1 MAPARAGAL
10 IVHPYD
16 ARVAEWAATT
26 EYSSYSPLG
35 DLLGEGWFQATTALG
50 TYAVGRLTKDRTVT
64 HIGSDLIRAQL
75 LNGIITKTL
84 KLTTERTRP
93 NGGSQSFPSGHS
105 SATFASVAVL
115 QNHFGWKVGVPAY
128 AVATFIGWARFRDNS
143 HWVSDVVF
151 GSALGIAIGRTVVVG
166 HAPKSWQVVPTA
178 TKGGGAIFFI
188 KRN

>member
-1 MAPARAGAL
+1 MRQLAIVGAGGAGAL

-84 KLTTERTRP
+84 KLTTQRTRP

-105 SATFASVAVL
+105 SADV
-115 QNHFGWKVGVPAY
+115 
-128 AVATFIGWARFRDNS
+128 RFRGGLAES
-143 HWVSDVVF
+143 FRLEGRRPGVRRRDVHRL
-151 GSALGIAIGRTVVVG
+151 GPLSRQLALGE
-166 HAPKSWQVVPTA
+166 
-178 TKGGGAIFFI
+178 
-188 KRN
+188 